1 MTVRTDDRGAVAVEF
16 ALVVPVLLTLL
27 LVAIEYGSRFE
38 RAGVLNNAA
47 FVAAKELTINHDL
60 AKATA
65 LARSAGAPD
74 SAVITV
80 TPNASA
86 CSTGS
91 DITVTIKAT
100 EESPTKAFGATFT
113 LTGTGVARCDD

>member
-1 MTVRTDDRGAVAVEF
+1 MNVRKDDRGVVAVEF
-16 ALVVPVLLTLL
+16 ALIAPVILTLL
-27 LVAIEYGSRFE
+27 LGTFEFSSRFE

-47 FVAAKELTINHDL
+47 FVAAKDLTVNHDL

-65 LARSAGAPD
+65 LARKAGAPD

-80 TPNASA
+80 TPNVES
-86 CSTGS
+86 CTTGS

-100 EESPTKAFGATFT
+100 EESPTKAFGATFVVK
-113 LTGTGVARCDD
+113 GTGVARCDD